1 MTNSSAMMLGSKLH
15 LEFLTPHHTGF
26 GSTYRWTG
34 KMMGL
39 CMDFTVKV
47 TKWIDGREKIWETIG
62 ETKLIIY
69 SWYRMYLEISA
80 AEAGTLAE
88 LSISFEKPRGFPNR
102 ILAFLFA
109 NWYCRWCLR
118 RMLGDAR
125 HAVQNHKKKKV
136 LRTLMEHDQ

>member
-1 MTNSSAMMLGSKLH
+1 MMLGSKLH

-39 CMDFTVKV
+39 RMDFTVKV
-47 TKWIDGREKIWETIG
+47 TKWIDGNEKIWETIG

-69 SWYRMYLEISA
+69 SWYRMYL
-80 AEAGTLAE
+80 
-88 LSISFEKPRGFPNR
+88 EKPRGFPNR